1 MRSLRCSAT
10 ALAIWEESVSP
21 NHPEIATGLNN
32 LALLLKATK
41 RMGEAEPLMRR
52 QVEIFVKFS
61 RATDRAYPKLEA
73 TINNYARLLDAMGHS
88 QEQILADLR
97 GQAPEFFG

>member
-1 MRSLRCSAT
+1 
-10 ALAIWEESVSP
+10 
-21 NHPEIATGLNN
+21 
-32 LALLLKATK
+32 
-41 RMGEAEPLMRR
+41 MRR

-97 GQAPEFFG
+97 GQAPEFFA

>member
-1 MRSLRCSAT
+1 
-10 ALAIWEESVSP
+10 
-21 NHPEIATGLNN
+21 
-32 LALLLKATK
+32 
-41 RMGEAEPLMRR
+41 MRR

-97 GQAPEFFG
+97 GLAPEFFG